1 MTPQDLIT
9 SMRNRINPLYAA
21 TPGTE
26 SYERRLCAE
35 ALEALLAE
43 REWLSAENARIR
55 ALLQPS
61 GTLGPD
67 SPVRLRMTL
76 EEALQFADEWSR
88 GMTIHEGSMGWR
100 VVCLLLAE
108 EVRRR
113 HGIGGELIAAR
124 RERDALLAAARQT
137 LDENGHLADGDDCTL
152 AALKRAVEIIDGTK
166 P

>member
-1 MTPQDLIT
+1 MTTQDLIA
-9 SMRNRINPLYAA
+9 SLRSRINPLYAA

-35 ALEALLAE
+35 ALEALLTQRDTFYSE
-43 REWLSAENARIR
+43 VLRLR

-61 GTLGPD
+61 GTLGPE

-76 EEALQFADEWSR
+76 AEALAFADEWSR

-100 VVCLLLAE
+100 IVCLLLAE

-113 HGIGGELIAAR
+113 IQF
-124 RERDALLAAARQT
+124 DALLAAARQT
-137 LDENGHLADGDDCTL
+137 LEENAHLADGDDCTL